1 MLLLCLAH
9 DLVDEDPCGD
19 GDVQRTYS
27 SHLGDAYDTVYHTQ
41 YVCRYPMILCPEDET
56 QGKA

>member
-9 DLVDEDPCGD
+9 DLVDEDPCSD

-27 SHLGDAYDTVYHTQ
+27 SHLGDAYDMVYHTQ
-41 YVCRYPMILCPEDET
+41 YVCRYPMILCPEDE
-56 QGKA
+56 A